1 MHDSCI
7 QLYRHAFFPPVLLCE
22 LLCSGYI
29 IYSSCYDSEGTGAL
43 FETCMYFWRQ
53 ALTSVFLSV
62 PHQTVDACSTLITDF
77 K

>member
-1 MHDSCI
+1 
-7 QLYRHAFFPPVLLCE
+7 
-22 LLCSGYI
+22 
-29 IYSSCYDSEGTGAL
+29 
-43 FETCMYFWRQ
+43 MYFWRQ